1 MLPNVVRAQIDVAA
15 HRALEASYD
24 VARRSRMTYKN
35 PILCIVQLVCFMAY
49 LVACRQPWQNYL
61 FRQPLFF
68 MGYRVWQLNMVKI
81 RKACRL
87 VWNAG
92 LYLDQAVQVLPMME
106 LIHHFGARLGLTGAA
121 VNGLIG
127 RVAPRFARIF
137 LQKLAS
143 KTLPVLGAAAGA
155 STNYAFTNYYIQMA
169 HVHFGL
175 RKLACKYG
183 EQPVLDVFH
192 RMLAS
197 FDVAA
202 KCS

>member
-1 MLPNVVRAQIDVAA
+1 MLVKTIKFVGGQAEGGLKMLPNVVRAQIDVAA

-81 RKACRL
+81 RKACRR

-106 LIHHFGARLGLTGAA
+106 LIHHFWRPTWPNWCCGKRLD
-121 VNGLIG
+121 
-127 RVAPRFARIF
+127 R
-137 LQKLAS
+137 
-143 KTLPVLGAAAGA
+143 
-155 STNYAFTNYYIQMA
+155 
-169 HVHFGL
+169 
-175 RKLACKYG
+175 
-183 EQPVLDVFH
+183 
-192 RMLAS
+192 
-197 FDVAA
+197 
-202 KCS
+202 